1 MQQFNHAKYPV
12 GYGEFKPL
20 RDIAVPQFL
29 IPENPYRRVTAY
41 PGTIPAQPGT
51 IPAES
56 GEMTGELGP
65 SQPKMEPKG
74 RRIRSG
80 TPPGRVG
87 PNHRIMTRNRP
98 EMEQKGRKMGA
109 GTAPELPKSVRGA
122 SGAPPDDENA
132 GQKNKPKKKEKKGP
146 QKEVKH
152 YMPHGIFTK
161 KGSKKEV
168 EIMKK

>member
-1 MQQFNHAKYPV
+1 MSNTPSTRQ

-20 RDIAVPQFL
+20 RDIAVPQIL

-65 SQPKMEPKG
+65 SRPKMERKG

-80 TPPGRVG
+80 TPPGRVL
-87 PNHRIMTRNRP
+87 PNHRRMTKNRP
-98 EMEQKGRKMGA
+98 EMDQKGRKMGS
-109 GTAPELPKSVRGA
+109 GTAPVLPKSVRGA
-122 SGAPPDDENA
+122 SGAPPDNENT
-132 GQKNKPKKKEKKGP
+132 GQKKKPKKR
-146 QKEVKH
+146 
-152 YMPHGIFTK
+152 TK
-161 KGSKKEV
+161 KWPKKPA
-168 EIMKK
+168 KS